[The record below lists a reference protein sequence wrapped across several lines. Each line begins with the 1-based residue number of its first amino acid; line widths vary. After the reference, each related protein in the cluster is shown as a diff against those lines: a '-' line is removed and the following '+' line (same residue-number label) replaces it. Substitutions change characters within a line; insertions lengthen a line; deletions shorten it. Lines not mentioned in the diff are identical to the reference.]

1 MKSGT
6 ILLSHGAGGK
16 LSHNLIQDVFLKAFK
31 NPFLEP
37 LNDQAVFSSPGK
49 RLAFTT
55 DSYVVSPIFFP
66 GGDIGKLSVC
76 GTINDLA
83 VGGATPLY
91 LSASFIIEEGL
102 ALEELKKVVES
113 MAKTALSAGVKIV
126 TGDTKVVEKGKA
138 DRLFINTA
146 GVGVIPDGVDVGP
159 SFMEPGDAVLISGT
173 VGDHGVSVMR
183 ERGMINL
190 DVDVVS
196 DCAPLHE
203 LSSAV
208 IATGF
213 VKAMRDPTR
222 GGLITTL
229 NELALSSG
237 HGILVKEEKIPVKEE
252 VRGVCEILGFD
263 PMYLANEGKMI
274 CIVAKGGAKD
284 VLTAMRKNPL
294 GKDAEIIGEVI
305 GERNGKVLLE
315 TSLGSRRIMEMLSGE
330 QLPRIC

>member
-16 LSHNLIQDVFLKAFK
+16 LSHNLIKEVFLKAFK
-31 NPFLEP
+31 NPILEP
-37 LNDQAVFSSPGK
+37 LNDQAVFPSPGK

-91 LSASFIIEEGL
+91 MSASFIIEEGL
-102 ALEELKKVVES
+102 ALEELTKVVES
-113 MAKTALSAGVKIV
+113 MANTALSAGVKIV

-146 GVGVIPDGVDVGP
+146 GVGVIPDGVQVGP
-159 SFMEPGDAVLISGT
+159 SFMEPGDAVIISGT

-183 ERGMINL
+183 ERGMIAL

-203 LSSAV
+203 LASAV
-208 IATGF
+208 ISTGF

-274 CIVAKGGAKD
+274 CIAGKGGAED
-284 VLTAMRKNPL
+284 VLKAMRKNPL
-294 GKDAEIIGEVI
+294 GRDAEIIGEVI
-305 GERNGKVLLE
+305 GERSGKVLLE
-315 TSLGSRRIMEMLSGE
+315 TSLGTRRIMEMLSGE

>member
-16 LSHNLIQDVFLKAFK
+16 LSHRLIQDVFLKAFK

-37 LNDQAVFSSPGK
+37 LNDQAVFPSPGK

-91 LSASFIIEEGL
+91 MSASFIIEEGL
-102 ALEELKKVVES
+102 ELEELAKVVES
-113 MAKTALSAGVKIV
+113 MAKTALMAGVQIV

-159 SFMEPGDAVLISGT
+159 SFMEPGDAVIISGT

-183 ERGMINL
+183 ERGMITL
-190 DVDVVS
+190 DVDVES

-203 LSSAV
+203 LASAV
-208 IATGF
+208 VSTGF

-237 HGILVKEEKIPVKEE
+237 HGILVKEENIPVKEE

-274 CIVAKGGAKD
+274 CIAGKDGAKD
-284 VLTAMRKNPL
+284 VLKAMRKNPL

-305 GERNGKVLLE
+305 GERSGKVLLE
-315 TSLGSRRIMEMLSGE
+315 TSLGTRRIMEMLSGE

>member
-16 LSHNLIQDVFLKAFK
+16 LSRNLIQDVFLKAFK

-37 LNDQAVFSSPGK
+37 LNDQAVFPSPGK

-91 LSASFIIEEGL
+91 MSAGFIIEEGL
-102 ALEELKKVVES
+102 ALEDLTRVVES
-113 MAKTALSAGVKIV
+113 MAKTALMAGVKIV
-126 TGDTKVVEKGKA
+126 TGDTKVVPKGKA

-146 GVGVIPDGVDVGP
+146 GVGVIPDFVNVGP
-159 SFMEPGDAVLISGT
+159 SFMEPGDAVIISGT
-173 VGDHGVSVMR
+173 VGDHEVSVMR
-183 ERGMINL
+183 ERGMIML

-229 NELALSSG
+229 NELAISSG
-237 HGILVKEEKIPVKEE
+237 HGILVKEENIPVKEE

-263 PMYLANEGKMI
+263 PLYLANEGKMI
-274 CIVAKGGAKD
+274 CIVAKDGAKD
-284 VLTAMRKNPL
+284 VLKAMRKNPL
-294 GKDAEIIGEVI
+294 GKDSQIIGEVI
-305 GERNGKVLLE
+305 GERNGKALLE
-315 TSLGSRRIMEMLSGE
+315 TSLGTRRIMEMLSGE